1 MRVKRYLVN
10 TMPEAVEAI
19 RRDLGPDAV
28 IVSTRKV
35 RQDSPW
41 GWLLPK
47 KIEVTAAVDTPP
59 PASAAPD
66 PSREYQKLQEEVL
79 QLKNMISTRLLG
91 EGIQQLPATL
101 ARWKNILEQ
110 LEVNQEIIDEVLQKV
125 ASHTGL
131 EQEVDPRAVV
141 NELADVLSFPADSCQ
156 LSGQVATFLG
166 PTGVGKTTTLAKL
179 AARMLIWEKKRVALV
194 TTDTYRIGATEQLK
208 TYGEILGVPVEV
220 VMTPRELRQALDRHR
235 DKDAVLIDT
244 PGRSPRNP
252 IYRQELLSYL
262 ASAQPSDTFLVLSC
276 TTKNRDLLRIAE
288 SYQEF
293 KVNKLIF
300 TKLDETSSLGPIL
313 NVIRATGLPV
323 AYLSNGQNVP
333 DDLVA
338 ASPLELARLIVEAGQ
353 T

>member
-1 MRVKRYLVN
+1 MKVKRYLVN

-19 RRDLGPDAV
+19 RRDLGPDAM
-28 IVSTRKV
+28 IVSSRKV
-35 RQDSPW
+35 RQDSLW
-41 GWLLPK
+41 GFLRPK
-47 KIEVTAAVDTPP
+47 KLEVTAAIDTPP
-59 PASAAPD
+59 PAAAVTGP
-66 PSREYQKLQEEVL
+66 PQEYQKLQEEVL
-79 QLKNMISTRLLG
+79 QLKNMISTRILG
-91 EGIQQLPATL
+91 EDLQQLPATV
-101 ARWKNILEQ
+101 ARWKNILEE
-110 LEVNQEIIDEVLQKV
+110 LEINQDVIDAVIERV

-131 EQEVDPRAVV
+131 EQEITPQAVV
-141 NELADVLSFPADSCQ
+141 NELAGVLSFPPDSCQ
-156 LSGQVATFLG
+156 LNGQVATFLG

-220 VMTPRELRQALDRHR
+220 VMTPRELRQALDRHH
-235 DKDAVLIDT
+235 DKDVVLIDT
-244 PGRSPRNP
+244 AGRSPRNP

-288 SYQEF
+288 NYQVF
-293 KVNKLIF
+293 KVDKLIF
-300 TKLDETSSLGPIL
+300 TKLDETPSLGPIL
-313 NVIRATGLPV
+313 NVSRATGLPV

-333 DDLVA
+333 DDLLA